1 MQDFRWPALITLGVV
16 ALLFVFAGAVGKA
29 RAKYNIK
36 APATT
41 GDPAF
46 ERTFRAH
53 QNTVENALIFL
64 PALWLF
70 AEFVS
75 GMRAA
80 ALGAVWIAA
89 RVWYFV
95 VYQEDT
101 AKRGRPFGLLH
112 ARVRDTRSRRRVGR
126 GEGVLLTHD
135 SREIRKNAGI
145 LCRDTVLPNQ
155 HSLEGD
161 KPWRHSSAC

>member
-1 MQDFRWPALITLGVV
+1 MNDWRWPALITLGVV
-16 ALLFVFAGAVGKA
+16 VLLFVFAGLVGKA

-53 QNTVENALIFL
+53 QNSVENAVIFL

-70 AEFVS
+70 AAFVS
-75 GMRAA
+75 EGWAA

-89 RVWYFV
+89 YVWYFAA
-95 VYQEDT
+95 YQEDA
-101 AKRGRPFGLLH
+101 AKRGRPHGLAML
-112 ARVRDTRSRRRVGR
+112 VF
-126 GEGVLLTHD
+126 
-135 SREIRKNAGI
+135 GI
-145 LCRDTVLPNQ
+145 LVLGAAWGVVREF
-155 HSLEGD
+155 L
-161 KPWRHSSAC
+161 

>member
-1 MQDFRWPALITLGVV
+1 MHDFRWPALITLGVLV
-16 ALLFVFAGAVGKA
+16 LLFILAGAVGRA
-29 RAKYNIK
+29 RGKYHIK

-53 QNTVENALIFL
+53 VNTVENAVIFL

-70 AEFVS
+70 AAFVD
-75 GMRAA
+75 GTWAA

-95 VYQEDT
+95 AYQEDA
-101 AKRGRPFGLLH
+101 AKRGTPFGLSML
-112 ARVRDTRSRRRVGR
+112 VF
-126 GEGVLLTHD
+126 
-135 SREIRKNAGI
+135 GI
-145 LCRDTVLPNQ
+145 LALGAGWGVMKGFL
-155 HSLEGD
+155 
-161 KPWRHSSAC
+161 